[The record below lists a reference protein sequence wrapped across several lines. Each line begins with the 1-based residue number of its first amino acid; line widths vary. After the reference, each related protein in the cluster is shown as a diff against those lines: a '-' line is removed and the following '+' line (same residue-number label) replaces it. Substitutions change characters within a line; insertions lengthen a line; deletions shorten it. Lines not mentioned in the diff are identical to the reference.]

1 VLFFRYLVF
10 YSPFDVVYKVGKLL
24 PFKMVICGLKEVQ
37 RASKVY
43 GAVNHTAKL
52 YPNAYIIIVLIG
64 TIKGNPLGVTQI
76 VLPLV
81 LWFVHGI
88 FSMSKLDH

>member
-1 VLFFRYLVF
+1 MLFFRYLVF

-64 TIKGNPLGVTQI
+64 TIKGNTGRHTDCFTI
-76 VLPLV
+76 S
-81 LWFVHGI
+81 FVVCSRY
-88 FSMSKLDH
+88 FLYA